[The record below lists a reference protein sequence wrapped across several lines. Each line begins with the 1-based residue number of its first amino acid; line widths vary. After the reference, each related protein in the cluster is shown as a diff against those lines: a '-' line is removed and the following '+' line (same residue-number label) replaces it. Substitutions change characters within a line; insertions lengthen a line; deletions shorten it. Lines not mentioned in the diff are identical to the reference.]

1 MKLRVA
7 PLHLYKTV
15 PFSID
20 HINGPGYRW
29 PNGSIYT
36 RPSCPA
42 HAPFA
47 LCVLLDLKAGTKW
60 IGPRCDQTLLG
71 TGWSRPSVLCG
82 WTEMAPDY
90 SYNNPPRLVVN
101 EVSQEAM
108 LHHLGKLGQGIVL
121 MVVCGKGK
129 SIVSTRRSR
138 LIVIMM
144 GCSRWGI

>member
-1 MKLRVA
+1 
-7 PLHLYKTV
+7 
-15 PFSID
+15 
-20 HINGPGYRW
+20 
-29 PNGSIYT
+29 
-36 RPSCPA
+36 
-42 HAPFA
+42 
-47 LCVLLDLKAGTKW
+47 
-60 IGPRCDQTLLG
+60 
-71 TGWSRPSVLCG
+71 
-82 WTEMAPDY
+82 MAPDY